1 LPVFLG
7 LAGGLSAFGP
17 IGIVLGPVIVAL
29 VLALVRFAEESRQPA
44 VIAAGDE
51 ESHEPSATVA
61 GGDG

>member
-1 LPVFLG
+1 MVVR

-44 VIAAGDE
+44 LIAAGGD
-51 ESHEPSATVA
+51 ESHAPSVRVA
-61 GGDG
+61 GGDR